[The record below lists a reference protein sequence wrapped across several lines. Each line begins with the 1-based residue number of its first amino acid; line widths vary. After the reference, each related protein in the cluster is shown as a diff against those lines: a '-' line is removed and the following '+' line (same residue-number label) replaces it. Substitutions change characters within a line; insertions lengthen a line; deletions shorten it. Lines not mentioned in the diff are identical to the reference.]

1 QALEG
6 GSIFYNVELAARDGT
21 PVPFE
26 VRANR
31 VFHGS
36 RPYVQWVCHD
46 LSERLE
52 LEQARDDLTHMIIHD
67 LRNPLSSIMS
77 SLDLIHAAMTDKS
90 ITIPVNE
97 LFRIAQ
103 RSGDRLYLLID
114 SILDLARL
122 EDGGAGLTRRRLD
135 VRSLVI
141 EAVQQARPTTTARQ
155 LHMECRIPTELPP
168 LWADRD
174 LLARV
179 LQNLLD
185 NAIKFTPSRGE
196 IVVRVDQPD
205 AESLLFVISDTG
217 LGIPPDQ
224 QEHIFD
230 RFARVRREEG
240 EGAGLGLALCKLAV
254 EAHGGRIWV
263 ESEPDQGSTFKF
275 ILPLGEEEATS

>member
-1 QALEG
+1 
-6 GSIFYNVELAARDGT
+6 
-21 PVPFE
+21 
-26 VRANR
+26 
-31 VFHGS
+31 
-36 RPYVQWVCHD
+36 
-46 LSERLE
+46 
-52 LEQARDDLTHMIIHD
+52 
-67 LRNPLSSIMS
+67 
-77 SLDLIHAAMTDKS
+77 
-90 ITIPVNE
+90 
-97 LFRIAQ
+97 
-103 RSGDRLYLLID
+103 
-114 SILDLARL
+114 
-122 EDGGAGLTRRRLD
+122 
-135 VRSLVI
+135 
-141 EAVQQARPTTTARQ
+141 
-155 LHMECRIPTELPP
+155 MECRIPTELPP